1 MWRNMFPMWRNMC
14 PKLGN
19 GCPMWPTCVQCE
31 EHVPN
36 VRILCPMWGTCAQ
49 CWGPCVQSLGT
60 CAQCDQLVGQVGE
73 HVSNVTPKG
82 EDHVPNLENISPMR
96 GTWLGNVCPICG
108 NMCASF
114 SRGTWASRCVSSF
127 PAHISGFPV
136 LLLLLLFCSSSQI
149 RCQFGRGV
157 HHQLLFLID
166 FATSNLVSMYVQ
178 QQCSAFFS
186 FFVLFFSVFWAANSS
201 SSSYCTSFRF
211 PFWVL
216 CCFLSFGHEM

>member
-1 MWRNMFPMWRNMC
+1 
-14 PKLGN
+14 
-19 GCPMWPTCVQCE
+19 
-31 EHVPN
+31 
-36 VRILCPMWGTCAQ
+36 
-49 CWGPCVQSLGT
+49 
-60 CAQCDQLVGQVGE
+60 
-73 HVSNVTPKG
+73 
-82 EDHVPNLENISPMR
+82 
-96 GTWLGNVCPICG
+96 
-108 NMCASF
+108 
-114 SRGTWASRCVSSF
+114 VSSF

-136 LLLLLLFCSSSQI
+136 LLLLLLLFCSSSQI

-157 HHQLLFLID
+157 HNQLLILID

-186 FFVLFFSVFWAANSS
+186 FFVLFLSVFWAANSSSSSS